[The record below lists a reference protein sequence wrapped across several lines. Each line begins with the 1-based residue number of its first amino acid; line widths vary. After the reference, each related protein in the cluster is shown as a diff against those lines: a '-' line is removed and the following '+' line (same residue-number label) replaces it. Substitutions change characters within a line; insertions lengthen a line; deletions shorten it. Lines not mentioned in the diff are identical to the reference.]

1 MSSGEIA
8 LPQIKLRAG
17 KSKNYD
23 LQSVCSTCKNV
34 LYMYRIFC
42 CCFSCRHVA
51 KERFSDSFVS
61 YKTSQWFGLA

>member
-1 MSSGEIA
+1 MSTAEIA

-17 KSKNYD
+17 RASD
-23 LQSVCSTCKNV
+23 LQSVCTYYLQECAV
-34 LYMYRIFC
+34 HVPYFLC

-51 KERFSDSFVS
+51 EKRFSDSFVS